1 MRSEVLDR
9 DAHECQNCGG
19 GERLEVHH
27 IRRERAGG
35 ADRPENLITL
45 CELCHSTAHAL
56 DDGDI
61 ISAEV
66 LDGVPDPS
74 NIRGLEH
81 PLAQVVLDKI
91 KEGRGGQPW
100 GRANP
105 RWLIDQTDLDKGNV
119 EFCLRSL
126 RDAGWVE
133 RIARGLYELR
143 EDPRE
148 GDGRDRHQSGGDR

>member
-1 MRSEVLDR
+1 MSTTRPAVVNENYDPTPKDEQILAALKDGR
-9 DAHECQNCGG
+9 D
-19 GERLEVHH
+19 GER
-27 IRRERAGG
+27 
-35 ADRPENLITL
+35 
-45 CELCHSTAHAL
+45 
-56 DDGDI
+56 
-61 ISAEV
+61 
-66 LDGVPDPS
+66 
-74 NIRGLEH
+74 
-81 PLAQVVLDKI
+81 
-91 KEGRGGQPW
+91 PW

-148 GDGRDRHQSGGDR
+148 GDGRDRHQTGGNR